1 MEPARVEVARE
12 AASLFW
18 IAGPFEGL
26 DQVRLAARDGGA
38 ARVDGRLGLAVP
50 RALNQRADAGG
61 DLFEA
66 APLEPQL
73 AVDSHD

>member
-18 IAGPFEGL
+18 IAGFFKSL
-26 DQVRLAARDGGA
+26 DQVRLAPGDGGA
-38 ARVDGRLGLAVP
+38 PRVDGRLGLAVP
-50 RALNQRADAGG
+50 RALNQLADAGG
-61 DLFEA
+61 DFLET
-66 APLEPQL
+66 APLELEL

>member
-12 AASLFW
+12 AARLFW
-18 IAGPFEGL
+18 IGGFCESL

-38 ARVDGRLGLAVP
+38 ARVDGRLWLAVP

-66 APLEPQL
+66 APLEP
-73 AVDSHD
+73 